1 MEENN
6 LGSNLNK
13 LSGKEIL
20 EQAFGKELNSKKSI
34 LEAIEAI
41 KHLAK
46 NGLDGEKMQEVYTI
60 IYKSIEEMNTLVKAN
75 TIMYLKNQLKSGLGK
90 YVSNKDPQE
99 VNHFLDFFKEAY
111 PANNR
116 RVGYTRVINDFS
128 KITNEQIW
136 ETLTFINRIV
146 IKTKRRLSEDEK
158 QDIIKNINNLLKSGK
173 IEYINQVK
181 SLEKLLTVLNVK
193 VISYKDGFKLESR

>member
-6 LGSNLNK
+6 LESNLNK

-20 EQAFGKELNSKKSI
+20 QQAFGKELNSKKSI
-34 LEAIEAI
+34 LEAIETI
-41 KHLAK
+41 KPLAK
-46 NGLDGEKMQEVYTI
+46 NGLDAEKMQEVYTI

-90 YVSNKDPQE
+90 YVLDKDPQE
-99 VNHFLDFFKEAY
+99 VNHFLDFFKAAY

-146 IKTKRRLSEDEK
+146 IKTKRILTEDEK

-181 SLEKLLTVLNVK
+181 SLEKLLIVLNVK
-193 VISYKDGFKLESR
+193 VISCKDGFKLKSR

>member
-1 MEENN
+1 MMEENN
-6 LGSNLNK
+6 LKELT
-13 LSGKEIL
+13 GKEIL
-20 EQAFGKELNSKKSI
+20 DKLFGKELNSKKNI
-34 LEAIEAI
+34 LEVIEII
-41 KHLAK
+41 KPLAK
-46 NGLDGEKMQEVYTI
+46 EGLEADKIQEIYTI
-60 IYKSIEEMNTLVKAN
+60 IYKSIEEMNTIVKAN

-90 YVSNKDPQE
+90 YVENRDPKE
-99 VNHFLDFFKEAY
+99 TNYFLELFKEAY
-111 PANNR
+111 PPNNR

-181 SLEKLLTVLNVK
+181 SLEKLLIVLNVK